1 MPGPSKIGRD
11 TRFKPGNPG
20 GPGRRQGSRP
30 AALLALD
37 ALAEGV
43 ATDVVIKVVEAAK
56 GGDLKAAD
64 MLLSRI
70 WPIRKGRQIKLA
82 VPSIRTAADV
92 VAALG
97 AVTDAVAAGDLT
109 PDEGSAV
116 ANVIEIKRRTLETE
130 ALEKRIA
137 ALEERNKP

>member
-1 MPGPSKIGRD
+1 
-11 TRFKPGNPG
+11 
-20 GPGRRQGSRP
+20 
-30 AALLALD
+30 LALD

-70 WPIRKGRQIKLA
+70 WPIRKGRPIKLA
-82 VPSIRTAADV
+82 VPSIRTPADV

-97 AVTDAVAAGDLT
+97 VVTDAVAAGDLT

-137 ALEERNKP
+137 ALEERNKL